1 MSILNNLD
9 PNSAERIRLE
19 SMCVEIAEREY
30 DTLGDREIIDIL
42 VNGCPGVSSLS
53 KESIIGFHQD
63 LFPERYPEET
73 VSEYELPR
81 PHRAE

>member
-1 MSILNNLD
+1 MSILDNLA

-42 VNGCPGVSSLS
+42 VNGCDGVLSLS
-53 KESIIGFHQD
+53 KESILGFHQD
-63 LFPERYPEET
+63 LFPERYPENT
-73 VSEYELPR
+73 VSEHELPR
-81 PHRAE
+81 IHRSE